1 MKPSVIPHIK
11 LTPFM
16 NKNCKGYND
25 GEFKYLF
32 DAAATDMM
40 CAEDVVAY
48 SQSLQR
54 INDIDLEI
62 KYAKDKSFEEG
73 TSKGL
78 ARGRAEGRAE
88 ERDKMARSFLAEK
101 DLDLDLDFISK
112 ITGLDIDYL
121 VRLRDEPGK

>member
-16 NKNCKGYND
+16 NKNCKEYND

-54 INDIDLEI
+54 LNDIDLEI

-88 ERDKMARSFLAEK
+88 ERAKVAGSSHSLSHRK
-101 DLDLDLDFISK
+101 
-112 ITGLDIDYL
+112 
-121 VRLRDEPGK
+121 

>member
-16 NKNCKGYND
+16 NKNCKEYND

-54 INDIDLEI
+54 LNDIDLEI

-73 TSKGL
+73 TS
-78 ARGRAEGRAE
+78 RGRAEGRAE
-88 ERDKMARSFLAEK
+88 ERDKMARSLLAEK
-101 DLDLDLDFISK
+101 DLDLDFISK

>member
-1 MKPSVIPHIK
+1 MKPSVIPPIK

-16 NKNCKGYND
+16 DKNCKEYND

-54 INDIDLEI
+54 LNDIDLEI
-62 KYAKDKSFEEG
+62 QYAKDKSFEEG

-78 ARGRAEGRAE
+78 ARGRAEGRATLLLGIGMSAGDTR
-88 ERDKMARSFLAEK
+88 ERWHGS
-101 DLDLDLDFISK
+101 
-112 ITGLDIDYL
+112 L
-121 VRLRDEPGK
+121 VRENVSFVADRVVV